1 MPSCLHS
8 KHFYPLGHLHSPKLN
23 NILTCVGNIYFSLHP
38 LMGTYVAS
46 TLWLLQ
52 ITRDIMVHISEP
64 LLPILKYT
72 PRRRIAR
79 SYGNSAPAP
88 PLNLFLNSCPQSK
101 HAHHLSFSASSYCQK
116 AVACQVTNHDNIL
129 IADKV

>member
-1 MPSCLHS
+1 
-8 KHFYPLGHLHSPKLN
+8 
-23 NILTCVGNIYFSLHP
+23 
-38 LMGTYVAS
+38 MGTYVAS

-52 ITRDIMVHISEP
+52 ITTDMMRHISEP
-64 LLPILKYT
+64 LLPILEYT
-72 PRRRIAR
+72 ARSRIAR

-101 HAHHLSFSASSYCQK
+101 YAHHLSFSASSCCQN
-116 AVACQVTNHDNIL
+116 AVACQETNHDNIL